1 MEEYLK
7 RYEEWFKSGAVEED
21 NIFEELEDIR
31 GDNDAIKERFGK
43 MLDFGTAG
51 LRGLMRAGLNG
62 MNVYTVR
69 YATQGLADVILASGE
84 DQGAGVTIA
93 YDSRNNSRVFAR
105 EAAMVLAANGI
116 HVNIFDGLRPTP
128 ELSFAIRETGSI
140 AGINI
145 TASHNTKEY
154 NGYKAYWRD
163 GAQISPELAKKIKDD
178 IDSIHIFNDVK
189 MLNYR
194 QASVGGFITTLGK
207 EMDEKY
213 MAAVL
218 EQSVGGKYVEE
229 VGKDLAIVY
238 TPMHGAGYRLV
249 PEVLKRLGMGNIYTV
264 EEQMELD
271 GDFPTVESP
280 NPENKEAMT
289 LAIKLAEEKGA
300 DLVIA
305 TDPDGDRCAIA
316 VKTPDGFRILSG
328 NQIGCLLLDYIIKA
342 RRAAGDLPED
352 AAAIKRIVST
362 KMADKICADN
372 GIHLDATLTGF
383 KFIGNKMTEYN
394 ETGSHT
400 FIFGFEESI
409 GFLAGNYA
417 RDKDGVV
424 ASMLIAEMACY
435 YRTKGM
441 NLFDAINALY
451 EEYGYFC
458 EETVSLDLRDKVTP
472 DLDATQVAG
481 AMMEAIR
488 SDLPKEIGI
497 KVDLVKDYKTNEIIT
512 MESGARE
519 KDGLPSS
526 DVLFFELEGG
536 SALAVRPSGTEPKIK
551 LYAMANGGSSEEAAE
566 KKDRIVTAGR
576 ALIGA

>member
-1 MEEYLK
+1 MEDYLK
-7 RYEEWFKSGAVEED
+7 RYEEWFKSGFVEED

-31 GDNDAIKERFGK
+31 DDDDAIKERFNK

-51 LRGLMRAGLNG
+51 LRGIMRAGLNG

-69 YATQGLADVILASGE
+69 YATQGLADVIKASGE

-116 HVNIFDGLRPTP
+116 HVNIFDELRPTP

-145 TASHNTKEY
+145 TASHNTREY

-163 GAQISPELAKKIKDD
+163 GAQISPELAKKIKAD
-178 IDSIHIFNDVK
+178 IDSIHIFDDVK
-189 MLNYR
+189 MISYR
-194 QASVGGFITTLGK
+194 QASQGGFITSLGK

-213 MAAVL
+213 LEAVL
-218 EQSVGGKYVEE
+218 EQSVGKKYVDE

-238 TPMHGAGYRLV
+238 TPMHGAGHILV
-249 PEVLKRLGMGNIYTV
+249 PEVLRRLGMGNIITV
-264 EEQMELD
+264 PEQMEMD

-280 NPENKEAMT
+280 NPENREAMDMAIE
-289 LAIKLAEEKGA
+289 LAKEKAA

-316 VKTPDGFRILSG
+316 VKTPDGFEILSG

-342 RRAAGDLPED
+342 RRAAGTLPKN
-352 AAAIKRIVST
+352 AGAIKSIVST
-362 KMADKICADN
+362 RMADKICADN
-372 GIHLDATLTGF
+372 GVYLASTLTGF
-383 KFIGNKMTEYN
+383 KYIGNKMNEFE
-394 ETGSHT
+394 ETGEHT

-409 GFLAGNYA
+409 GFLAGTYA
-417 RDKDGVV
+417 RDKDAVV
-424 ASMLIAEMACY
+424 ASMLISEMACY
-435 YRTKGM
+435 YNTKGM
-441 NLFDAINALY
+441 NLYEAMAALY
-451 EEYGYFC
+451 DEYGNFY

-472 DLDATQVAG
+472 DLDATQIAG
-481 AMMEAIR
+481 AMLDNIR
-488 SDLPKEIGI
+488 KDMPKEIGI
-497 KVDLVKDYKTNEIIT
+497 TVESVSDYLKNEVIDMKSGEHKPSDLP
-512 MESGARE
+512 ESN
-519 KDGLPSS
+519 
-526 DVLFFELEGG
+526 VLVFDLEGG

-551 LYAMANGGSSEEAAE
+551 LYAMAKGSSEEDAKE
-566 KKDRIVTAGR
+566 RKDKIITAGK